1 VNQGGIS
8 MQIDSRIYVAGHRGL
23 VGSALVRVLEKSGY
37 QNIVTR
43 SHKELDL
50 LNESAVRSFFMREK
64 PDYVFLAA
72 ARVGGILAN
81 NQYPVEF
88 LAENLA
94 IQNNIILASRDANVE
109 KLLFLGSSCIY
120 PKMSPQPIKE
130 EYLLTGS
137 LEPTNASYALA
148 KIAGI
153 NLCQSCHRE
162 YGSNFISVMPTNLYG
177 PNDNFD
183 LNSSHVLPALLR
195 KTYVAKLQSEPTLTI
210 WGTGTPRRE
219 FLHVDD
225 LASACLFLMDKYDSP
240 EIVNIGTGSD
250 VTIAEL
256 AHLIMETVGYEGELV
271 FDTEKPDGTP
281 RKVLDVSRLTGLGW
295 KSSIGL
301 REGIRDVYES
311 VDKSAWISNTKL

>member
-1 VNQGGIS
+1 

-162 YGSNFISVMPTNLYG
+162 YGCNFISVMPTNLYG

-195 KTYVAKLQSEPTLTI
+195 KTHVAKVQSEPTLTI

-225 LASACLFLMDKYDSP
+225 LASACLFLMDSYNSP
-240 EIVNIGTGSD
+240 DIVNIGTGTD
-250 VTIAEL
+250 ITIAEL

-281 RKVLDVSRLTGLGW
+281 RKVLDVSRLNNLGW
-295 KSSIGL
+295 KPSIGL

-311 VDKSAWISNTKL
+311 VDKSAWAPGSKI